1 MSGTPYDD
9 LGRPPLDGRALAA
22 ALTGPAGPWRELR
35 VVAETGSTQAD
46 LALAAQGG
54 AGEGLVLVAERQR
67 AGRGRLDRSWVSP
80 PRAGL
85 TFSVLLRPGPPEARW
100 GWLSLLGGVAVAVAV
115 QRVTGV
121 AASVKWPND
130 VLVGGRKLAGV
141 LAERVA
147 GAVVLG
153 VGLNV
158 SQAAEEL
165 PVGEATSLAL
175 EGVSVD
181 RHLLLAEVLGE
192 LAARYRRWQGG
203 CPGGGAAGLRAAY
216 LAVSATVGRPV
227 RVALPGGGEMVG
239 RAVGVDDDGCLQVR
253 TADGSVV
260 TLAAGDVVHLRDALP
275 GGLRPG

>member
-1 MSGTPYDD
+1 MSGPPYDD

-115 QRVTGV
+115 QRVTG
-121 AASVKWPND
+121 AAAAVKWPND
-130 VLVGGRKLAGV
+130 VLVEGRKLAGV

-158 SQAAEEL
+158 SQAAGEL
-165 PVGEATSLAL
+165 PGPAATSLAL
-175 EGVSVD
+175 EGVAVD

-192 LAARYRRWQGG
+192 LAARYRRWPGG
-203 CPGGGAAGLRAAY
+203 GPGGGAAGLRAAY

-227 RVALPGGGEMVG
+227 RVALPGGGELAG
-239 RAVGVDDDGCLQVR
+239 RAVGVDEDGCLRVR
-253 TADGSVV
+253 TADGPVV
-260 TLAAGDVVHLRDALP
+260 TLAAGDVVHLRDADPAP
-275 GGLRPG
+275 G

>member
-1 MSGTPYDD
+1 MSGPPYDD

-22 ALTGPAGPWRELR
+22 ALTVPAGPWRELR

-121 AASVKWPND
+121 AAAVKWPND
-130 VLVGGRKLAGV
+130 VLVEGRKLAGV

-158 SQAAEEL
+158 SQAAGEL
-165 PVGEATSLAL
+165 PGPAATSLVL
-175 EGVSVD
+175 EGVAVD
-181 RHLLLAEVLGE
+181 
-192 LAARYRRWQGG
+192 
-203 CPGGGAAGLRAAY
+203 
-216 LAVSATVGRPV
+216 
-227 RVALPGGGEMVG
+227 
-239 RAVGVDDDGCLQVR
+239 
-253 TADGSVV
+253 
-260 TLAAGDVVHLRDALP
+260 
-275 GGLRPG
+275 